1 MDKTAQDSLAKK
13 PVDMRD
19 RILEHLEALTS
30 TVSLDDLVRLSTSD
44 IAETLLI
51 SRSLASQY
59 LNDLVRAGLVVKVAG
74 RPVRYFHR
82 RAFQK
87 RFQVKL
93 SASEYASLADLVQAT
108 GIADHRDFARAVGFD
123 LSLSSVVEQCKAA
136 VQYPPFG
143 LPILLS
149 GGVGVGKSFLS
160 RLVYEYGKN
169 QGLLPRDSSY
179 VRIDCAGVPDAASFN
194 GLLDESIVKSR
205 GGVVFVNGIEAL
217 SPSAMEH
224 CLASALGLDASQ
236 DAPRGRLV
244 LSTTLS
250 ADNPKVSSAYSKLPI
265 CARVPSLKERTP
277 EEREDLI
284 LSFLRG
290 EGCRIGSDVKI
301 SRGAYR
307 CLVNADFPDN
317 IAGLRACVTNCCAK
331 AFLNREGDYV
341 VVRPYLLPSDL
352 LSSAQI
358 DQQPDDGVLIDASL
372 DAIESE
378 EGPVE
383 QALDSLCSLDERFC
397 AGELTVSEL
406 VSQAVSA
413 VRGVEDHLI
422 FGHGVNSS
430 RSRAFERVVGTI
442 LADAGASY
450 GIELSRKVAFLLA
463 QEICLQLWPGIG
475 LAKRK
480 SACAERISHL
490 LGAVTSELPF
500 ASSVSEQVAADVE
513 GALGISLDHFTKTLL
528 TLCVASESRDA
539 KALRT
544 LCVILSHGY
553 STATSIADAAN
564 RMLGMHVYEAV
575 DMPYDQQLKDI
586 VGPLQRLVDR
596 HSYCTGVVFL
606 VDMGSLEEAYKA
618 LENVT
623 DSTIGVVNNVST
635 GLALEIGFGLLG
647 GKSIAEVLGEATTAC
662 VTHCKV
668 IERINREDAI
678 VFCSESGVDAAE
690 RIRQLVSQSLPRTIG
705 ARLLTRPFKQ
715 LAANGSND
723 AVFSEHR
730 VCAVIGTGDPR
741 IASVPFVALEDIM
754 STASASKVDAV
765 FGRWLDASELSS
777 FHEKLLSNMTL
788 QNVIRSIT
796 ILDPERLFHE
806 IESAVHELQRRT
818 GEKIGS
824 NAIIG
829 LYVHLCCLVE
839 RLVTRNPIETYVGQ
853 DRFEEEHT
861 DFIESFRQSFS
872 SISTRYRVE
881 VPVSEIAYVFDYISV
896 SAAPAREERLGSP
909 SLLLDE

>member
-1 MDKTAQDSLAKK
+1 M
-13 PVDMRD
+13 
-19 RILEHLEALTS
+19 
-30 TVSLDDLVRLSTSD
+30 
-44 IAETLLI
+44 
-51 SRSLASQY
+51 
-59 LNDLVRAGLVVKVAG
+59 
-74 RPVRYFHR
+74 
-82 RAFQK
+82 
-87 RFQVKL
+87 
-93 SASEYASLADLVQAT
+93 
-108 GIADHRDFARAVGFD
+108 
-123 LSLSSVVEQCKAA
+123 SLSSVVEQCKAA

-169 QGLLPRDSSY
+169 QGLLSRDSSY

-194 GLLDESIVKSR
+194 GLLDESIAKAR

-224 CLASALGLDASQ
+224 CLATALGLDASQ
-236 DAPRGRLV
+236 DAPRARLV

-250 ADNPKVSSAYSKLPI
+250 ADDLKVSSAYSKMPI

-284 LSFLRG
+284 LSFLRS

-307 CLVNADFPDN
+307 CLVNADFSDN

-341 VVRPYLLPSDL
+341 VVRPYLLPSGL

-372 DAIESE
+372 DAAEST
-378 EGPVE
+378 GPVE
-383 QALDSLCSLDERFC
+383 QALDALCSLDERFC
-397 AGELTVSEL
+397 AGELSVSEL

-422 FGHGVNSS
+422 FDHGVASS
-430 RSRAFERVVGTI
+430 RSRAFERVVGAV
-442 LADAGASY
+442 LADAGSSY

-480 SACAERISHL
+480 SACAEQISHL

-500 ASSVSEQVAADVE
+500 ASSVSDQVAADVE

-586 VGPLQRLVDR
+586 VGPLQHLVDR

-635 GLALEIGFGLLG
+635 GLALEIGVGLLG
-647 GKSIAEVLGEATTAC
+647 GKSIAEVLGDATAAC

-668 IERINREDAI
+668 IERVNREDAI

-690 RIRQLVSQSLPRTIG
+690 RIRQLVSQSLPAHHRRAPAHEALQA
-705 ARLLTRPFKQ
+705 ARRERVERRRFLRAPRLRRHRHGRP
-715 LAANGSND
+715 G
-723 AVFSEHR
+723 V
-730 VCAVIGTGDPR
+730 
-741 IASVPFVALEDIM
+741 ASIPFVALEDIM

-853 DRFEEEHT
+853 DRFEEERA

-881 VPVSEIAYVFDYISV
+881 VPRKRDRICLRLHKRERRPGARRAP
-896 SAAPAREERLGSP
+896 SAPRTSCSTSDLPRAAAS
-909 SLLLDE
+909 

>member
-1 MDKTAQDSLAKK
+1 MDKTAQDSPSKK

-19 RILEHLEALTS
+19 KILEHLEALTS
-30 TVSLDDLVRLSTSD
+30 TVSLDDLARLSTSD
-44 IAETLLI
+44 IAETLLV

-179 VRIDCAGVPDAASFN
+179 MRIDCAGVPDATSFN
-194 GLLDESIVKSR
+194 ELLDDSIAKSR

-217 SPSAMEH
+217 SPSAMER
-224 CLASALGLDASQ
+224 CLATALGLDASQ

-284 LSFLRG
+284 LSFLRS

-307 CLVNADFPDN
+307 CLVSANFPDN

-413 VRGVEDHLI
+413 ERGVEDHLI

-463 QEICLQLWPGIG
+463 QEICLQLWPDIG

-586 VGPLQRLVDR
+586 VGPLQRLADR

-668 IERINREDAI
+668 IERVNREDAI

-723 AVFSEHR
+723 VVFSEHR
-730 VCAVIGTGDPR
+730 VYAVIGTGDPR

-765 FGRWLDASELSS
+765 FGRWLDASELAS

-806 IESAVHELQRRT
+806 IEGAVHELQRRT

-853 DRFEEEHT
+853 DRFEEEHI

-896 SAAPAREERLGSP
+896 SAAPAREERLGSS

>member
-1 MDKTAQDSLAKK
+1 MDKIAHDSFAKK

-19 RILEHLEALTS
+19 KILEHLEALTS
-30 TVSLDDLVRLSTSD
+30 TVSLDDLARLSTSD
-44 IAETLLI
+44 IAETLLV

-93 SASEYASLADLVQAT
+93 AASEYASLADLVQAT

-143 LPILLS
+143 LPVLLS

-160 RLVYEYGKN
+160 RLVHEYGKN

-179 VRIDCAGVPDAASFN
+179 VRIDCTGVPDAASFN
-194 GLLDESIVKSR
+194 GLLDESIQKSR
-205 GGVVFVNGIEAL
+205 GGVVFINGIEAL
-217 SPSAMEH
+217 TASAMER
-224 CLASALGLDASQ
+224 CLATALGLDASK

-250 ADNPKVSSAYSKLPI
+250 ADNPKVASAYSKMPI

-284 LSFLRG
+284 LSFLRS
-290 EGCRIGSDVKI
+290 EGCRIGIDVKI

-331 AFLNREGDYV
+331 AFLNREGDCV

-372 DAIESE
+372 DAAESE

-383 QALDSLCSLDERFC
+383 QALDALCGLDERFC
-397 AGELTVSEL
+397 AGEISASEL
-406 VSQAVSA
+406 ISQAVSA
-413 VRGVEDHLI
+413 VRSVEDHLI

-430 RSRAFERVVGTI
+430 RSRAFERVASAI
-442 LADAGASY
+442 LAEAGASY
-450 GIELSRKVAFLLA
+450 GVELSRKVAFLLS

-668 IERINREDAI
+668 IERVNREDAI

-754 STASASKVDAV
+754 STASASKVDAL
-765 FGRWLDASELSS
+765 FGRWLDASELAS

-806 IESAVHELQRRT
+806 IEGAVHELQRRT

-861 DFIESFRQSFS
+861 DFIDSFRQSFS

>member
-30 TVSLDDLVRLSTSD
+30 AVSLDDLARLSTSD
-44 IAETLLI
+44 IAETLII

-93 SASEYASLADLVQAT
+93 SASEYASLADLIQAT

-194 GLLDESIVKSR
+194 GLLDESIAKSR

-224 CLASALGLDASQ
+224 CLATALGLDASQ
-236 DAPRGRLV
+236 DAPRARLV

-250 ADNPKVSSAYSKLPI
+250 ADDLKVSSAYSKMPI

-284 LSFLRG
+284 LSFLRS

-307 CLVNADFPDN
+307 CLVNADFSDN

-341 VVRPYLLPSDL
+341 VVRPYLLPSGL

-372 DAIESE
+372 DAAEST
-378 EGPVE
+378 GPVE
-383 QALDSLCSLDERFC
+383 QALDALCSLDERFC
-397 AGELTVSEL
+397 AGELSVSEL

-422 FGHGVNSS
+422 FGRGVTSS
-430 RSRAFERVVGTI
+430 RSRAFERIVGAV
-442 LADAGASY
+442 LADAGSSY

-475 LAKRK
+475 LARRK
-480 SACAERISHL
+480 SACAEQISHL

-500 ASSVSEQVAADVE
+500 ASSVSDQVAADVE

-539 KALRT
+539 
-544 LCVILSHGY
+544 
-553 STATSIADAAN
+553 TA
-564 RMLGMHVYEAV
+564 
-575 DMPYDQQLKDI
+575 
-586 VGPLQRLVDR
+586 
-596 HSYCTGVVFL
+596 
-606 VDMGSLEEAYKA
+606 
-618 LENVT
+618 
-623 DSTIGVVNNVST
+623 
-635 GLALEIGFGLLG
+635 
-647 GKSIAEVLGEATTAC
+647 AC

-668 IERINREDAI
+668 IERVNREDAI

-715 LAANGSND
+715 LVANGSND

-730 VCAVIGTGDPR
+730 VCAVIGTGDPGV
-741 IASVPFVALEDIM
+741 ASVPFVALEDIM

-853 DRFEEEHT
+853 DRFEEERA

-896 SAAPAREERLGSP
+896 SAAPAREERLGS
-909 SLLLDE
+909 SDLLLDE

>member
-30 TVSLDDLVRLSTSD
+30 AVSLDDLARLSTSD
-44 IAETLLI
+44 IAETLII

-59 LNDLVRAGLVVKVAG
+59 LNDLVRAGFVVKVAG

-93 SASEYASLADLVQAT
+93 SASEYASLADLIQAT

-169 QGLLPRDSSY
+169 QGLLSRDSSY

-194 GLLDESIVKSR
+194 GLLDESIAKSR

-224 CLASALGLDASQ
+224 CLATALGLDASQ
-236 DAPRGRLV
+236 DAPRARLV

-250 ADNPKVSSAYSKLPI
+250 ADDPKVSSAYSKMPI

-284 LSFLRG
+284 LSFLRS

-307 CLVNADFPDN
+307 CLVNADFSDN

-341 VVRPYLLPSDL
+341 VVRPYLLPSGL

-372 DAIESE
+372 DAAEST
-378 EGPVE
+378 GPVE
-383 QALDSLCSLDERFC
+383 QALDALCSLDERFC
-397 AGELTVSEL
+397 AGELSVSEL

-422 FGHGVNSS
+422 FGHGVASS
-430 RSRAFERVVGTI
+430 RSRAFERVVGAV
-442 LADAGASY
+442 LADAGSSY
-450 GIELSRKVAFLLA
+450 GIELSRKVTFLLA

-480 SACAERISHL
+480 SACAEQISHL

-500 ASSVSEQVAADVE
+500 ASSVSDQVAADME

-564 RMLGMHVYEAV
+564 RMLGVHVYEAV

-596 HSYCTGVVFL
+596 HSYCTGVV
-606 VDMGSLEEAYKA
+606 
-618 LENVT
+618 
-623 DSTIGVVNNVST
+623 NNVST
-635 GLALEIGFGLLG
+635 GLALEIGSGLLG
-647 GKSIAEVLGEATTAC
+647 GKSIAEVLGDATAVC

-668 IERINREDAI
+668 IERVNREDAI

-765 FGRWLDASELSS
+765 FGRWLDVSELAS

-818 GEKIGS
+818 GEKISS

-896 SAAPAREERLGSP
+896 SAAPAREERLGSS
-909 SLLLDE
+909 SLLFDE

>member
-1 MDKTAQDSLAKK
+1 MDKTAQDSPSKK

-19 RILEHLEALTS
+19 KILEHLEALTS
-30 TVSLDDLVRLSTSD
+30 TVSLDDLARLSTSD
-44 IAETLLI
+44 IAETLLV

-179 VRIDCAGVPDAASFN
+179 MRIDCAGVPDATSFN
-194 GLLDESIVKSR
+194 GLLDDSIAKSR

-217 SPSAMEH
+217 SPSAMER
-224 CLASALGLDASQ
+224 CLATALGLDASQ

-284 LSFLRG
+284 LSFLRS

-307 CLVNADFPDN
+307 CLVSADFPDN

-378 EGPVE
+378 ERPVE

-413 VRGVEDHLI
+413 VRGFEDHLI

-463 QEICLQLWPGIG
+463 QEICLQLWPDIG

-618 LENVT
+618 LEKVT

-668 IERINREDAI
+668 IERVNREDAI

-723 AVFSEHR
+723 VVFSEHR

-765 FGRWLDASELSS
+765 FGRWLDASEVAS

-806 IESAVHELQRRT
+806 IEGAVHELQRRT

-853 DRFEEEHT
+853 DRFEEEHI

-896 SAAPAREERLGSP
+896 SAAPAREERLGSS

>member
-1 MDKTAQDSLAKK
+1 MDKIAHDSFAKK
-13 PVDMRD
+13 PIDMRD
-19 RILEHLEALTS
+19 KILEHLEALTS
-30 TVSLDDLVRLSTSD
+30 TVSLDDLARLSTSD
-44 IAETLLI
+44 IAETLLV

-93 SASEYASLADLVQAT
+93 AASEYASLADLVQAT

-143 LPILLS
+143 LPVLLS

-194 GLLDESIVKSR
+194 GLLDESIAKSR
-205 GGVVFVNGIEAL
+205 GGVVFINGIEAL
-217 SPSAMEH
+217 SASAMER
-224 CLASALGLDASQ
+224 CLATALGIDASK
-236 DAPRGRLV
+236 DAPRPRLV
-244 LSTTLS
+244 LSTALS
-250 ADNPKVSSAYSKLPI
+250 ADSPKVSSAYSKMPI

-284 LSFLRG
+284 LSFLRS
-290 EGCRIGSDVKI
+290 EGCRIGVDVKI

-331 AFLNREGDYV
+331 AFLNREGDCV

-372 DAIESE
+372 DAAESE

-383 QALDSLCSLDERFC
+383 QALDALCGLDERFC
-397 AGELTVSEL
+397 AGEISASEL
-406 VSQAVSA
+406 VSQGVSA

-430 RSRAFERVVGTI
+430 RSRAFERVVGAI
-442 LADAGASY
+442 LAEAGASY

-480 SACAERISHL
+480 SACSERISHV
-490 LGAVTSELPF
+490 LGVVTAELPF
-500 ASSVSEQVAADVE
+500 ASSVSEQVVAGVE

-647 GKSIAEVLGEATTAC
+647 GKSIAEVLGEAASAC

-668 IERINREDAI
+668 IERVNREDAI

-690 RIRQLVSQSLPRTIG
+690 RIRQLVSQSLPRTIS

-730 VCAVIGTGDPR
+730 VCAVIGTGDPG
-741 IASVPFVALEDIM
+741 IAPVPFVALEDIM
-754 STASASKVDAV
+754 STASASKVDSV
-765 FGRWLDASELSS
+765 FGRWLDAAELAS

-853 DRFEEEHT
+853 DRFEEEHA
-861 DFIESFRQSFS
+861 DFIESFRKSFS

-896 SAAPAREERLGSP
+896 SAAPAREERLGS
-909 SLLLDE
+909 SGLLLDE

>member
-1 MDKTAQDSLAKK
+1 M
-13 PVDMRD
+13 
-19 RILEHLEALTS
+19 
-30 TVSLDDLVRLSTSD
+30 LS
-44 IAETLLI
+44 
-51 SRSLASQY
+51 
-59 LNDLVRAGLVVKVAG
+59 
-74 RPVRYFHR
+74 
-82 RAFQK
+82 
-87 RFQVKL
+87 
-93 SASEYASLADLVQAT
+93 
-108 GIADHRDFARAVGFD
+108 
-123 LSLSSVVEQCKAA
+123 
-136 VQYPPFG
+136 
-143 LPILLS
+143 
-149 GGVGVGKSFLS
+149 
-160 RLVYEYGKN
+160 
-169 QGLLPRDSSY
+169 RDSSY

-194 GLLDESIVKSR
+194 GLLDESIAKSR

-224 CLASALGLDASQ
+224 CLATALGLDASQ
-236 DAPRGRLV
+236 DAPRARLV

-250 ADNPKVSSAYSKLPI
+250 ADDLKVSSAYSKMPI

-284 LSFLRG
+284 LSFLRS

-307 CLVNADFPDN
+307 CLVNADFSDN

-341 VVRPYLLPSDL
+341 VVRPYLLPSGL

-372 DAIESE
+372 DAAEST
-378 EGPVE
+378 GPVE
-383 QALDSLCSLDERFC
+383 QALDALCSLDERFC
-397 AGELTVSEL
+397 AGELSVSEL

-422 FGHGVNSS
+422 FGRGVTSS
-430 RSRAFERVVGTI
+430 RSRAFERIVGAV
-442 LADAGASY
+442 LADAGSSY

-480 SACAERISHL
+480 SACAEQISHL

-500 ASSVSEQVAADVE
+500 ASSVSDQVAADVE
-513 GALGISLDHFTKTLL
+513 GALGISLDHFTETLL

-596 HSYCTGVVFL
+596 HSYCTGV
-606 VDMGSLEEAYKA
+606 
-618 LENVT
+618 
-623 DSTIGVVNNVST
+623 
-635 GLALEIGFGLLG
+635 GLLG
-647 GKSIAEVLGEATTAC
+647 GKSIAEVLGDATAAC

-668 IERINREDAI
+668 IERANREDAI

-705 ARLLTRPFKQ
+705 ARLLTRAFKQ
-715 LAANGSND
+715 LVANGSND

-730 VCAVIGTGDPR
+730 VCAVIGTGDPGV
-741 IASVPFVALEDIM
+741 ASVPFVALEDIM

-765 FGRWLDASELSS
+765 FGRWLDASKLSS

-853 DRFEEEHT
+853 DRFEEERA

-896 SAAPAREERLGSP
+896 SAAPAREERLGS
-909 SLLLDE
+909 SDLLLDE

>member
-30 TVSLDDLVRLSTSD
+30 AVSLDDLARLSTSD
-44 IAETLLI
+44 IAETLII

-93 SASEYASLADLVQAT
+93 SASEYASLADLIQAT

-169 QGLLPRDSSY
+169 QGLLSRDSSY
-179 VRIDCAGVPDAASFN
+179 VRIDCAG
-194 GLLDESIVKSR
+194 E
-205 GGVVFVNGIEAL
+205 L
-217 SPSAMEH
+217 S
-224 CLASALGLDASQ
+224 
-236 DAPRGRLV
+236 
-244 LSTTLS
+244 
-250 ADNPKVSSAYSKLPI
+250 
-265 CARVPSLKERTP
+265 
-277 EEREDLI
+277 
-284 LSFLRG
+284 
-290 EGCRIGSDVKI
+290 
-301 SRGAYR
+301 
-307 CLVNADFPDN
+307 
-317 IAGLRACVTNCCAK
+317 
-331 AFLNREGDYV
+331 
-341 VVRPYLLPSDL
+341 
-352 LSSAQI
+352 
-358 DQQPDDGVLIDASL
+358 
-372 DAIESE
+372 
-378 EGPVE
+378 
-383 QALDSLCSLDERFC
+383 
-397 AGELTVSEL
+397 VSEL

-422 FGHGVNSS
+422 FGRGVTSS
-430 RSRAFERVVGTI
+430 RSRAFERIVGAV
-442 LADAGASY
+442 LADAGSSY

-480 SACAERISHL
+480 SACAEQISHL
-490 LGAVTSELPF
+490 LDAVTSELPF
-500 ASSVSEQVAADVE
+500 ASSVSDQVAADVE

-635 GLALEIGFGLLG
+635 GLALEIGVGLLG
-647 GKSIAEVLGEATTAC
+647 GKSIAEVLGDATAAC

-715 LAANGSND
+715 LVANGSND

-730 VCAVIGTGDPR
+730 VCAVIGTGDPGV
-741 IASVPFVALEDIM
+741 ASIPFVALEDIM

-853 DRFEEEHT
+853 DRFEEERA

-896 SAAPAREERLGSP
+896 SAAPAREERLGS
-909 SLLLDE
+909 SDLLLDE

>member
-30 TVSLDDLVRLSTSD
+30 TVSLDDLARLSTSD
-44 IAETLLI
+44 IAETLLV

-93 SASEYASLADLVQAT
+93 AASEYASLADLVQAT

-169 QGLLPRDSSY
+169 QGLLSRDSSY
-179 VRIDCAGVPDAASFN
+179 VRIDCAGVPDATSFN
-194 GLLDESIVKSR
+194 GLLDESIQKSR
-205 GGVVFVNGIEAL
+205 GGVVFINGIEAL
-217 SPSAMEH
+217 TASAMER
-224 CLASALGLDASQ
+224 CLATALGVDASK
-236 DAPRGRLV
+236 DAPRPRLV
-244 LSTTLS
+244 LSTALS
-250 ADNPKVSSAYSKLPI
+250 ADNPKVASAYSKMPI

-284 LSFLRG
+284 LSFLRS
-290 EGCRIGSDVKI
+290 EGCRIGIDVKI

-331 AFLNREGDYV
+331 AFLNREGDCV

-352 LSSAQI
+352 LSSTQI

-372 DAIESE
+372 DAAESE

-383 QALDSLCSLDERFC
+383 QALDALCGLDERFC
-397 AGELTVSEL
+397 AGEISASEL

-430 RSRAFERVVGTI
+430 RSRAFERVAGAI
-442 LADAGASY
+442 LAEAGASY

-480 SACAERISHL
+480 SACAERISHV
-490 LGAVTSELPF
+490 LGVVTSELPF
-500 ASSVSEQVAADVE
+500 ASSVSEQIVAGVE

-647 GKSIAEVLGEATTAC
+647 GKSIAEVLGEAASTC

-668 IERINREDAI
+668 IERVNREDAI

-715 LAANGSND
+715 LAANGLND

-730 VCAVIGTGDPR
+730 VCAVIGTGDPG
-741 IASVPFVALEDIM
+741 IAPVPFVALEDIM
-754 STASASKVDAV
+754 STASASKVDSV
-765 FGRWLDASELSS
+765 FGRWLDAAELAS

-806 IESAVHELQRRT
+806 IEGAVHELQRRT

-853 DRFEEEHT
+853 DRFEEEHS
-861 DFIESFRQSFS
+861 DFIESFRKSFS

-881 VPVSEIAYVFDYISV
+881 VPASEIAYVFDYISV

>member
-30 TVSLDDLVRLSTSD
+30 AVSLDDLARLSTSD
-44 IAETLLI
+44 IAETLII

-93 SASEYASLADLVQAT
+93 SASEYASLADLIQAT

-169 QGLLPRDSSY
+169 QGLLSRDSSY

-194 GLLDESIVKSR
+194 GLLDESIAKSR

-224 CLASALGLDASQ
+224 CLATALGLDASQ
-236 DAPRGRLV
+236 DAPRARLV

-250 ADNPKVSSAYSKLPI
+250 ADDLKVSSAYSKMPI

-284 LSFLRG
+284 LSFLRS

-307 CLVNADFPDN
+307 CLVNADFSDN

-341 VVRPYLLPSDL
+341 VVRPYLLPSGL

-372 DAIESE
+372 DAAEST
-378 EGPVE
+378 GPVE
-383 QALDSLCSLDERFC
+383 QALDALCSLDERFC
-397 AGELTVSEL
+397 AGELSVSEL

-422 FGHGVNSS
+422 FGRGVTSS
-430 RSRAFERVVGTI
+430 RSRAFERIVGAV
-442 LADAGASY
+442 LADAGS
-450 GIELSRKVAFLLA
+450 LM
-463 QEICLQLWPGIG
+463 
-475 LAKRK
+475 
-480 SACAERISHL
+480 
-490 LGAVTSELPF
+490 
-500 ASSVSEQVAADVE
+500 ASSFR
-513 GALGISLDHFTKTLL
+513 GRSLFCCPRRFACSCGRASAWL
-528 TLCVASESRDA
+528 SESLPVR
-539 KALRT
+539 
-544 LCVILSHGY
+544 S
-553 STATSIADAAN
+553 
-564 RMLGMHVYEAV
+564 
-575 DMPYDQQLKDI
+575 
-586 VGPLQRLVDR
+586 
-596 HSYCTGVVFL
+596 
-606 VDMGSLEEAYKA
+606 
-618 LENVT
+618 
-623 DSTIGVVNNVST
+623 
-635 GLALEIGFGLLG
+635 
-647 GKSIAEVLGEATTAC
+647 KSPI
-662 VTHCKV
+662 
-668 IERINREDAI
+668 
-678 VFCSESGVDAAE
+678 S
-690 RIRQLVSQSLPRTIG
+690 
-705 ARLLTRPFKQ
+705 
-715 LAANGSND
+715 
-723 AVFSEHR
+723 
-730 VCAVIGTGDPR
+730 
-741 IASVPFVALEDIM
+741 SVP
-754 STASASKVDAV
+754 
-765 FGRWLDASELSS
+765 
-777 FHEKLLSNMTL
+777 
-788 QNVIRSIT
+788 
-796 ILDPERLFHE
+796 
-806 IESAVHELQRRT
+806 
-818 GEKIGS
+818 
-824 NAIIG
+824 
-829 LYVHLCCLVE
+829 
-839 RLVTRNPIETYVGQ
+839 
-853 DRFEEEHT
+853 
-861 DFIESFRQSFS
+861 
-872 SISTRYRVE
+872 
-881 VPVSEIAYVFDYISV
+881 
-896 SAAPAREERLGSP
+896 
-909 SLLLDE
+909 

>member
-1 MDKTAQDSLAKK
+1 MDKTTQDSLAKK

-30 TVSLDDLVRLSTSD
+30 AVSHDDLARLSTSD
-44 IAETLLI
+44 IAETLII

-93 SASEYASLADLVQAT
+93 SASEYASLADLIQAT

-194 GLLDESIVKSR
+194 GLLDESIAKSR

-224 CLASALGLDASQ
+224 CLATALGLDA
-236 DAPRGRLV
+236 
-244 LSTTLS
+244 
-250 ADNPKVSSAYSKLPI
+250 
-265 CARVPSLKERTP
+265 
-277 EEREDLI
+277 
-284 LSFLRG
+284 
-290 EGCRIGSDVKI
+290 
-301 SRGAYR
+301 
-307 CLVNADFPDN
+307 
-317 IAGLRACVTNCCAK
+317 
-331 AFLNREGDYV
+331 
-341 VVRPYLLPSDL
+341 
-352 LSSAQI
+352 
-358 DQQPDDGVLIDASL
+358 
-372 DAIESE
+372 
-378 EGPVE
+378 
-383 QALDSLCSLDERFC
+383 LCSLDERFC
-397 AGELTVSEL
+397 AGELSVSEL

-422 FGHGVNSS
+422 FGRGVTSS
-430 RSRAFERVVGTI
+430 RSRAFERIVGAV
-442 LADAGASY
+442 LADAGSSY

-475 LAKRK
+475 LARRK
-480 SACAERISHL
+480 SACAEQISHL

-500 ASSVSEQVAADVE
+500 ASSVSDQVAADVE

-606 VDMGSLEEAYKA
+606 VDMGSLEEAYKV

-635 GLALEIGFGLLG
+635 GLALEIGVGLLG
-647 GKSIAEVLGEATTAC
+647 GKSIAEVLGDATAAC

-668 IERINREDAI
+668 IERVNREDAI

-715 LAANGSND
+715 LVANGSND

-730 VCAVIGTGDPR
+730 VCAVIGTGDPGV
-741 IASVPFVALEDIM
+741 ASVPFVALEDIM

-853 DRFEEEHT
+853 DRFEEERA

-896 SAAPAREERLGSP
+896 SAAPAREERLGS
-909 SLLLDE
+909 SDLLLDE